1 MIICMSDF
9 ICITNRKLCH
19 EPFLERVKSV
29 AESKPKAIV
38 LREKDLDESEYIL
51 LAADVLK
58 IGEKY
63 GVPIILHTFAGAA
76 IRLGC
81 DKIHMPLPALRN
93 MSDDDKKHFTVIGC
107 SCHSVD
113 EAVEAAH
120 LGATYITAGH
130 IFQTDC
136 KKGVPPRGLDFLHDV
151 CSAVSVPVYAIG
163 GIKFSDID
171 VLKSCGVAGGCI
183 MSGFM
188 AQK

>member
-1 MIICMSDF
+1 MSDF
-9 ICITNRKLCH
+9 ICITNRKLCR
-19 EPFLERVKSV
+19 EPFLERIKSV
-29 AESKPKAIV
+29 AELKPKAIV
-38 LREKDLDESEYIL
+38 LREKDLDESEYVL
-51 LAADVLK
+51 LAADVLE
-58 IGEKY
+58 IAEKY

-113 EAVEAAH
+113 EAVEAVH

-136 KKGVPPRGLDFLHDV
+136 KKGVPPRGLGFLHDV
-151 CSAVSVPVYAIG
+151 CNAVSVPVYAIG
-163 GIKFSDID
+163 GIKFYDID
-171 VLKSCGVAGGCI
+171 VLKSCGAAGGCI

-188 AQK
+188 TQK

>member
-63 GVPIILHTFAGAA
+63 GVPITVSYTHLT
-76 IRLGC
+76 
-81 DKIHMPLPALRN
+81 LP
-93 MSDDDKKHFTVIGC
+93 T
-107 SCHSVD
+107 
-113 EAVEAAH
+113 
-120 LGATYITAGH
+120 T
-130 IFQTDC
+130 
-136 KKGVPPRGLDFLHDV
+136 
-151 CSAVSVPVYAIG
+151 
-163 GIKFSDID
+163 
-171 VLKSCGVAGGCI
+171 
-183 MSGFM
+183 
-188 AQK
+188 

>member
-29 AESKPKAIV
+29 AELKPKAIV
-38 LREKDLDESEYIL
+38 LREKDLDESDYFS

-63 GVPIILHTFAGAA
+63 GVPIVLHTFVGAA

-93 MSDDDKKHFTVIGC
+93 MSDDCKKHFSVIGC
-107 SCHSVD
+107 SCHSVED
-113 EAVEAAH
+113 AVEAVH

-136 KKGVPPRGLDFLHDV
+136 KKGVAPRGLDFLRDV
-151 CSAVSVPVYAIG
+151 CNAVSIPVYAIG

-171 VLKSCGVAGGCI
+171 TLKSCGAAGGCI

>member
-1 MIICMSDF
+1 MSDF
-9 ICITNRKLCH
+9 ICITNRKLCR
-19 EPFLERVKSV
+19 EPFSERIESV

-38 LREKDLDESEYIL
+38 LREKDLDESDYIS
-51 LAADVLK
+51 LASDVLK

-63 GVPIILHTFAGAA
+63 GVSVILHTFVDAA

-81 DKIHMPLPALRN
+81 DKIHMPLPAMRN
-93 MSDDDKKHFTVIGC
+93 MSDDDKKHFSAIGC

-113 EAVEAAH
+113 EAIEAAQ

-136 KKGVPPRGLDFLHDV
+136 KKGVPPRGLDFLRDV
-151 CSAVSVPVYAIG
+151 CNAVSVPVYAIG

-171 VLKSCGVAGGCI
+171 VLKSCGAAGGCI

-188 AQK
+188 VQK